1 MTRTFAFGPVFLV
14 CALALTAW
22 SPHAEGTA
30 ADATPPDESVVA
42 RLTHPTT
49 PRLVSYR
56 ALRRLKA
63 SAMGGRVKAELD
75 AWTTLDAA
83 GRFSYEVVREDGSD
97 LVRAR
102 VLREALNTER
112 DNYAPGQT
120 GRMDLIPANYDLRPQ
135 GRIGSDLVEIALHP
149 RRTTPL
155 LLRGVATVQAST
167 GDVVRIEGSPS
178 ESPSWWTRQV
188 DIVQRY
194 DRIGGVQ
201 VPVEISSTAT
211 VRIAGTSTFQM
222 LYQYETVNGRPV
234 TGGRQ

>member
-1 MTRTFAFGPVFLV
+1 MTRMFAFSSVTLA
-14 CALALTAW
+14 CALAVTAW
-22 SPHAEGTA
+22 SPHAEGTSA
-30 ADATPPDESVVA
+30 EAPRSDDAVVA
-42 RLTHPTT
+42 RFTHPTT

-83 GRFSYEVVREDGSD
+83 GRFSYEVVREEGSD
-97 LVRAR
+97 LVRSR

-112 DNYAPGQT
+112 DNYAPGHT
-120 GRMDLIPANYDLRPQ
+120 GRMELVPANYEFRPQ
-135 GRIGSDLVEIALHP
+135 SWIGGDLAEIALLP

-155 LLRGVATVQAST
+155 LLRGVATVQVST

-178 ESPSWWTRQV
+178 EPPSWWTRQV

-201 VPVEISSTAT
+201 VPVEISSTANE
-211 VRIAGTSTFQM
+211 I
-222 LYQYETVNGRPV
+222 GRAHV
-234 TGGRQ
+234 

>member
-1 MTRTFAFGPVFLV
+1 MTRTIVFSSMSLV
-14 CALALTAW
+14 CALAMTAW
-22 SPHAEGTA
+22 SPRAEGVS
-30 ADATPPDESVVA
+30 ADAPRPEDAVVA
-42 RLTHPTT
+42 RFTHPTT

-56 ALRRLKA
+56 ALRRMKA

-83 GRFSYEVVREDGSD
+83 GRFSYDVVREEGSD
-97 LVRAR
+97 LVRTR
-102 VLREALNTER
+102 VLREALDTER
-112 DNYAPGQT
+112 DNYAPGQL
-120 GRMDLIPANYDLRPQ
+120 GRMDLVPANYEFRPQ
-135 GRIGSDLVEIALHP
+135 GRIGGDLVEIALRP
-149 RRTTPL
+149 RRSTPL

-188 DIVQRY
+188 EIVQRY

-211 VRIAGTSTFQM
+211 VRVAGTSTFQM
-222 LYQYETVNGRPV
+222 LYQYESVNGRAV
-234 TGGRQ
+234 NGSRE

>member
-1 MTRTFAFGPVFLV
+1 MTRTFVFSSMSLV
-14 CALALTAW
+14 CALAMTTW
-22 SPHAEGTA
+22 SPRAEGVS
-30 ADATPPDESVVA
+30 ADAPHPEDAVVA
-42 RLTHPTT
+42 RFTHPTT

-56 ALRRLKA
+56 ALRRL
-63 SAMGGRVKAELD
+63 KAELD

-112 DNYAPGQT
+112 DNYAPGHA
-120 GRMDLIPANYDLRPQ
+120 GRMELVPANYEFHPQ
-135 GRIGSDLVEIALHP
+135 GRIGGDLVEIALQP

-155 LLRGVATVQAST
+155 LLRGVATIQAST

-222 LYQYETVNGRPV
+222 LYQYESVNGRAV
-234 TGGRQ
+234 SGARE